1 MFYKGEIQTYNK
13 MGQEERETQLGI
25 KENGNKKK
33 KDSICKWRELGEIWE
48 DYGNKV
54 TRVA

>member
-33 KDSICKWRELGEIWE
+33 KTVFASGENWE
-48 DYGNKV
+48 KYGRIM
-54 TRVA
+54 TIR